1 MPSTFFSCNPPLISI
16 DFFRQGRLFSK
27 HFVLLCIL
35 FEAIMKILSGY
46 KRCQRSIQPKSSPEY
61 FFSPTI
67 LQGKSQQVQIDPR
80 RTNAVLL
87 AQTLLPH
94 YDLLLTHSGL
104 SSQETRDGSRQLE
117 TYLHQQTIRLH
128 FYGHHHRFS
137 HGLRNE
143 FLYVRVGSMPGHIV
157 SPACRFPPLRSRM
170 QICARSSHALREE
183 SRAMCQLIRGVVE
196 S

>member
-1 MPSTFFSCNPPLISI
+1 V
-16 DFFRQGRLFSK
+16 GG
-27 HFVLLCIL
+27 IL
-35 FEAIMKILSGY
+35 TDVD
-46 KRCQRSIQPKSSPEY
+46 R
-61 FFSPTI
+61 
-67 LQGKSQQVQIDPR
+67 GKGKQARMALKKAQQQVQIDPR